1 MWVAVDVVDPDVGCA
16 ADQVDFDLFWWAVFW
31 VVGFVSVV
39 TVGWSAPC
47 FVNSDQTNMSC
58 FEETV

>member
-39 TVGWSAPC
+39 TVRRFSSGL
-47 FVNSDQTNMSC
+47 VNSDQTNMSC

>member
-1 MWVAVDVVDPDVGCA
+1 MWVAVDVVDPDVRLV

-39 TVGWSAPC
+39 TVGWFASGL
-47 FVNSDQTNMSC
+47 VDSDQTNMSC
-58 FEETV
+58 FEEPV